1 MTDMIPSSPPSPVA
15 TGLRC
20 RCPRCGQGALFS
32 GYLAL
37 RPSCEVCGL
46 DFGFADAA
54 DGPAVF
60 IMFIVGFI
68 VVGLALWVEFTFE
81 PAIWL
86 HMVLWLPLTALLS
99 LAMVRPLK
107 GLMIA
112 VQFVNKAEEGRFER

>member
-1 MTDMIPSSPPSPVA
+1 MNDMIPSTPPPPAA

-20 RCPRCGQGALFS
+20 RCPRCGQGKLFS
-32 GYLAL
+32 GYLSL

-46 DFGFADAA
+46 DFDFADAA

-68 VVGLALWVEFTFE
+68 VVGLALWVEFTYE
-81 PAIWL
+81 PPLWL
-86 HMVLWLPLTALLS
+86 HMLLWLPLTTILS

-112 VQFVNKAEEGRFER
+112 IQYVNKAEEGRFER

>member
-1 MTDMIPSSPPSPVA
+1 MNDMIPSVPPSPA
-15 TGLRC
+15 TTGLRC

-81 PAIWL
+81 PAMWI